1 MIETIVLLLHA
12 AEPLPYLNDDIWI
25 DLLLNKIVHVAVALR
40 APIGQRATASPRT
53 IFTKD
58 ID

>member
-1 MIETIVLLLHA
+1 MIEAIVLLLHA
-12 AEPLPYLNDDIWI
+12 GESLLNLNDDIWI
-25 DLLLNKIVHVAVALR
+25 DLLLNKIVRVAAALR
-40 APIGQRATASPRT
+40 APIGQRGAAIPRT